1 MASIHEVRDM
11 TSMRSIAS
19 IALAVALGSGLMPAM
34 AQGAPGPD
42 GANTMPGRDGHS
54 GWMEGRMAAQ
64 LNLTEA
70 QKASLKDIQAK
81 HKDSFAAKKKAA
93 MAARKAF
100 FEAIQKPE
108 TAPETLK
115 ALHRT
120 LSDLEF
126 DRMLEFRAMR
136 QEMRAVLNP
145 EQREKA
151 ARMEGR
157 MEGMRMARG
166 GRGWDGGMGMGMGM
180 GMRGKNRPEG
190 GPVDPGAP
198 AAQ

>member
-1 MASIHEVRDM
+1 
-11 TSMRSIAS
+11 
-19 IALAVALGSGLMPAM
+19 
-34 AQGAPGPD
+34 
-42 GANTMPGRDGHS
+42 
-54 GWMEGRMAAQ
+54 MAAQ